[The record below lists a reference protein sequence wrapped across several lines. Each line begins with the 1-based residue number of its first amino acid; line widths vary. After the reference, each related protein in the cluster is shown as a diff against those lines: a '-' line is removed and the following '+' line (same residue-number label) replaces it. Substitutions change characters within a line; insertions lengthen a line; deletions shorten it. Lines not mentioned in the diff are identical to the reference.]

1 MSQLGLSSVWIHFS
15 VQCSQDEVLFFS
27 MPGTHIPSNLYSK
40 LFISLLIQMLCFL
53 YIRFTY
59 SFVESIMFH
68 WNMCLFFPKYTVSYL
83 LWLCYLSFL
92 PYKFQHEFQKLLK
105 KIDIVLFGV
114 RFNFQ
119 LIWGDQIFYLLN
131 GSHSKTCNFSQCIQI
146 FFYPLIEF
154 EYFFT
159 ES

>member
-1 MSQLGLSSVWIHFS
+1 MKFYFS
-15 VQCSQDEVLFFS
+15 PCRE
-27 MPGTHIPSNLYSK
+27 P
-40 LFISLLIQMLCFL
+40 ISLVTYTQNYLFPYWFRCYAFYILDSHIVLWNLLCSIGICVCFSPSIQFHIYCG
-53 YIRFTY
+53 
-59 SFVESIMFH
+59 FVIWVFFH
-68 WNMCLFFPKYTVSYL
+68 IILAWVS
-83 LWLCYLSFL
+83 
-92 PYKFQHEFQKLLK
+92 KIAE

-159 ES
+159 ESWSDFC